1 MQICKG
7 AKTPI
12 HTDMT
17 NFTPYSTDLT
27 TPVIIDPVQALID
40 RVDAA
45 PLSNETL
52 DEVALKIADLADE
65 IDALTAKRDRLRKAL
80 TERFLTDDLK
90 KVETS
95 RVKVTVTAGARRV
108 KLKVK
113 PQDLPERF
121 QLLTSND
128 KVIKEAVDEGEDL
141 SQYLTLIDPTPFV
154 RITPKLS
161 RG

>member
-1 MQICKG
+1 
-7 AKTPI
+7 
-12 HTDMT
+12 MT
-17 NFTPYSTDLT
+17 NFAPYSFDTTLH
-27 TPVIIDPVQALID
+27 TPVGVDPVQTLID

-52 DEVALKIADLADE
+52 DEVAFKIADLADE
-65 IDALTAKRDRLRKAL
+65 IDALTAQRDRLRKAV
-80 TERFLTDDLK
+80 TERFLADDLK

-95 RVKVTVTAGARRV
+95 RVKVALTTGARRV
-108 KLKVK
+108 KLKVEPK
-113 PQDLPERF
+113 ELPERF

-141 SQYLTLIDPTPFV
+141 SQYLTLLDPTPFI
-154 RITPKLS
+154 RITPKLN

>member
-1 MQICKG
+1 
-7 AKTPI
+7 
-12 HTDMT
+12 MT
-17 NFTPYSTDLT
+17 NFTPYSVDNPLP
-27 TPVIIDPVQALID
+27 TPVGVDPVQTLID

-65 IDALTAKRDRLRKAL
+65 IDALTTQRDRLRKAV
-80 TERFLTDDLK
+80 TERFLADDLK

-95 RVKVTVTAGARRV
+95 RVKVSLTTGARRV
-108 KLKVK
+108 KLKVEPK
-113 PQDLPERF
+113 ELPERF

-141 SQYLTLIDPTPFV
+141 SQYLTLLDPTPFI
-154 RITPKLS
+154 RITPKLN

>member
-1 MQICKG
+1 M
-7 AKTPI
+7 
-12 HTDMT
+12 
-17 NFTPYSTDLT
+17 TDLT
-27 TPVIIDPVQALID
+27 FNPTISTPVSFDPVQSLID
-40 RVDAA
+40 RVDAG
-45 PLSNETL
+45 PLANETL

-80 TERFLTDDLK
+80 LERCLTDDLK

-95 RVKVTVTAGARRV
+95 RVKIAVQTGARRV

-113 PQDLPERF
+113 PEDLPERF

-128 KVIKEAVDEGEDL
+128 KAIKEAVDDGEDL
-141 SQYLTLIDPTPFV
+141 GQYLTLTDSTPFV
-154 RITPKLS
+154 KITPKLN

>member
-1 MQICKG
+1 
-7 AKTPI
+7 
-12 HTDMT
+12 MT
-17 NFTPYSTDLT
+17 NFAPYSFDTTLP
-27 TPVIIDPVQALID
+27 TPVGVDPVQTLID

-52 DEVALKIADLADE
+52 DEVAFKIADLADE
-65 IDALTAKRDRLRKAL
+65 IDALTAQRDRLRKAV
-80 TERFLTDDLK
+80 TERFLADDLK

-95 RVKVTVTAGARRV
+95 RVKVALTTGARRV
-108 KLKVK
+108 KLKVEPK
-113 PQDLPERF
+113 ELPERF

-141 SQYLTLIDPTPFV
+141 SQYLTLLDPTPFI
-154 RITPKLS
+154 RITPKLN